1 MELVQEYPSLG
12 MFSASRE
19 FSRVGLLDSCSSVEP
34 SPPACR
40 PSLQFVLSSTSN
52 SIVPNQSITATAS
65 ALKITISAAGSKRR
79 ALFCKEESE
88 GSSTVVKTGLP
99 DHLPLPDRFSIRIEE
114 AVSADQVLSVR
125 RQIIVDLGSF
135 HYALS
140 KRPLLG
146 DYKRMA
152 LAIYNKFPDL
162 RDSNPSSY

>member
-1 MELVQEYPSLG
+1 MELVEEYPYLG

-65 ALKITISAAGSKRR
+65 ALKITTSAAGSKRR

-88 GSSTVVKTGLP
+88 GSSTVVKS
-99 DHLPLPDRFSIRIEE
+99 DHLPFPDRFSIRIEE